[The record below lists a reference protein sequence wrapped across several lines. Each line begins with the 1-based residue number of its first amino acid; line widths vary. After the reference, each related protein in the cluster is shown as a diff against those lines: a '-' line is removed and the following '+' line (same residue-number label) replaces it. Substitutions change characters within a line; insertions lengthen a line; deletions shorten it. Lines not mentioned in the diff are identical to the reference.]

1 MNEDYF
7 KRMQEIY
14 KDKAMLKI
22 ACIDLNEYQ
31 DKLKI
36 QLLKIENEM
45 MTVNRALNEN
55 PNSKKN
61 KSKYNQYMGAYH
73 LQWHMIKYAKSHN
86 INRYN
91 FYGITGVFSDEADDF
106 GVQQFKKGFN
116 AHVEELIGDFIKP
129 VRPILYKFA
138 KLIYKV

>member
-1 MNEDYF
+1 
-7 KRMQEIY
+7 
-14 KDKAMLKI
+14 
-22 ACIDLNEYQ
+22 
-31 DKLKI
+31 
-36 QLLKIENEM
+36 
-45 MTVNRALNEN
+45 
-55 PNSKKN
+55 
-61 KSKYNQYMGAYH
+61 MGAYH

-91 FYGITGVFSDEADDF
+91 FYGITGVFSNEADDF

-138 KLIYKV
+138 DRKSVV